1 MRSRSLCALLCCVV
15 AGFLTGCGDDS
26 STAVDTQREPSS
38 VAQLRDLLP
47 GIQSTAEVDGSAV
60 ELQTVALQTK
70 NPFSR
75 RIPIED
81 APFAKKSGKVE
92 WLNTEPLTLKKLR
105 GKFVVLDF
113 WTYCCINCHHILPVL
128 KKLEEKYPNE
138 IVVIGVHSAKFDEEK
153 NTENIRDA
161 ILRHDIR
168 HPVVNDHDHYLWN
181 FFGVN
186 SWPTLTVID
195 PEGYFVAINR
205 GEIEFEALD
214 GFFKNSIPYYDK
226 AELLD
231 KTPVEFELEIYEE
244 EPTQLKYPGKVLADA
259 DNNLLYIT
267 DSSHN
272 RIVISDADG
281 TVREVIGSGKVG
293 KANGSYAEASFD
305 HPQGLAL
312 HGNTLYVADVEN
324 HMIRKVDLQA
334 KTVSTIAGVGRQASF
349 AESFPG
355 VTQTKQTGPWFGA
368 PLKTPINSPWA
379 LWVHEDV
386 LYIAMAGPHQ
396 IWSMPLDESKIGP
409 FAGNAREDIV
419 DGPLLPKVPY
429 AVGASS
435 FAQPSGLTSDG
446 EYIYVAD
453 SEGSSIRGVPFDKT
467 KSVMTVVGTSELP
480 NARLFTFG
488 DVDGKKENVRL
499 QHVLGVH
506 YDAGKI
512 YIADTY
518 NNKVKVVYAKTG
530 ETTTIAGSGDPG
542 VSDDGVGEFDEPSG
556 ISKIGNILYVADT
569 NNHLIRT
576 VDLTTKKVGTMTF
589 TGLEPVPTIK
599 KSE

>member
-1 MRSRSLCALLCCVV
+1 MRLRSLSALVCCL
-15 AGFLTGCGDDS
+15 AAMMITGCGEETPS
-26 STAVDTQREPSS
+26 AQTPQRSMSS
-38 VAQLRDLLP
+38 VAQVKDLMP
-47 GIQSTAEVDGSAV
+47 GVTDATQVDDTQVS
-60 ELQTVALQTK
+60 LQTVALQEK
-70 NPFSR
+70 NPFQR
-75 RIPIED
+75 RFPIPE

-205 GEIEFEALD
+205 GEIDFESLD
-214 GFFKNSIPYYDK
+214 GFFKNCIPYYEK
-226 AELLD
+226 AKLLD

-244 EPTQLKYPGKVLADA
+244 EPTPLKYPGKVLADA
-259 DNNLLYIT
+259 ENNLLYIT

-272 RIVISDADG
+272 RIVISDLDG
-281 TVREVIGSGKVG
+281 NVQEIIGSGKVG
-293 KANGSYAEASFD
+293 REDGNYASASFD

-312 HGNTLYVADVEN
+312 NGDTLYVADVEN
-324 HMIRKVDLQA
+324 HMIRKVDLA
-334 KTVSTIAGVGRQASF
+334 TKTVSTIAGLGRQASF
-349 AESFPG
+349 QESFPG
-355 VTQTKQTGPWFGA
+355 VTATKQTGPWFGN
-368 PLKTPINSPWA
+368 PQKTPINSPWA
-379 LWVHEDV
+379 LWVHEDN

-396 IWSMPLDESKIGP
+396 IWIMPLDESRIGP
-409 FAGNAREDIV
+409 YAGNAREDIV
-419 DGPLLPKVPY
+419 DGPLLPNQPLGM
-429 AVGASS
+429 GASS

-446 EYIYVAD
+446 QYIYVAD

-467 KSVMTVVGTSELP
+467 KSVFTVVGTNDLP
-480 NARLFTFG
+480 RGRLFTFG
-488 DVDGKKENVRL
+488 DVDGKKDDVLL

-512 YIADTY
+512 YITDTY
-518 NNKVKVVYAKTG
+518 NNKVKVVDAKTG
-530 ETTTIAGSGDPG
+530 ETHTLAGSGDPG
-542 VSDDGVGEFDEPSG
+542 ISDEGIGEFDEPSG
-556 ISKIGNILYVADT
+556 ITKLGNTLYIADT
-569 NNHLIRT
+569 NNHLVRT
-576 VDLTTKKVGTMTF
+576 IDLATKKVGTMSF
-589 TGLEPVPTIK
+589 KGLEPVGT
-599 KSE
+599 E

>member
-1 MRSRSLCALLCCVV
+1 MRLRSLGALVCCLAAMVIV
-15 AGFLTGCGDDS
+15 GCKDDS
-26 STAVDTQREPSS
+26 STAVKVEQ
-38 VAQLRDLLP
+38 
-47 GIQSTAEVDGSAV
+47 QSLSTAPLDSIESHATEVAEVDGTEVAW
-60 ELQTVALQTK
+60 QPVALQQK
-70 NPFSR
+70 NPFAKR
-75 RIPIED
+75 VEIPG
-81 APFAKKSGKVE
+81 APFSEKAGVE
-92 WLNTEPLTLKKLR
+92 WLNTDPLTLKKLR

-138 IVVIGVHSAKFDEEK
+138 IVVIGVHSAKFEEEK
-153 NTENIRDA
+153 DTKNIRDA

-168 HPVVNDHDHYLWN
+168 HPVVNDHDHKLWN

-186 SWPTLTVID
+186 SWPTLVVID

-205 GEIEFEALD
+205 GEIDFESLD
-214 GFFKNSIPYYDK
+214 GFFKNCIPYYANAK
-226 AELLD
+226 LLD
-231 KTPVEFELEIYEE
+231 KTPIKFDLELFEE
-244 EPTQLKYPGKVLADA
+244 EPTPLKYPGKVLADQ
-259 DNNLLYIT
+259 DNGLLYIT

-272 RIVISDADG
+272 RIVISDTQGNVKDI
-281 TVREVIGSGKVG
+281 IGSGQVG
-293 KANGSYAEASFD
+293 RANGDYASASFD

-312 HGNTLYVADVEN
+312 HGDTLYVADVEN
-324 HMIRKVDLQA
+324 HMIRKVDLVS
-334 KTVSTIAGVGRQASF
+334 KNVSTIAGVGRQASF
-349 AESFPG
+349 QESFPG

-368 PLKTPINSPWA
+368 PRQTPINSPWA
-379 LWVHEDV
+379 LWVHEDN

-396 IWSMPLDESKIGP
+396 IWIMPLDESRIGP
-409 FAGNAREDIV
+409 YAGNAREDIV

-429 AVGASS
+429 AMGASS

-467 KSVMTVVGTSELP
+467 KSVITVVGTSNLP
-480 NARLFTFG
+480 RNRLFTFG
-488 DVDGKKENVRL
+488 DRDGKKENVLL

-518 NNKVKVVYAKTG
+518 NNKVKVVDAKTG
-530 ETTTIAGSGDPG
+530 ETHTIAGTRDSGL
-542 VSDDGVGEFDEPSG
+542 SDENKGQFDEPSG
-556 ISKIGNILYVADT
+556 ITKIGNTLYVADT

-576 VDLTTKKVGTMTF
+576 INLETNTVGTMTF
-589 TGLEPVPTIK
+589 KGLEPVDAK
-599 KSE
+599 

>member
-1 MRSRSLCALLCCVV
+1 MRLRSFGALVSCLAAFVFV
-15 AGFLTGCGDDS
+15 GCSDDS
-26 STAVDTQREPSS
+26 STAVKQEQPSS
-38 VAQLRDLLP
+38 VAQLNDLVV
-47 GIQSTAEVDGSAV
+47 SVTEKAEVDGTEVA
-60 ELQTVALQTK
+60 LQTVALQDK

-75 RIPIED
+75 RIPIPGE
-81 APFAKKSGKVE
+81 PFAKKSGKVE
-92 WLNTEPLTLKKLR
+92 WLNTDPLTLKKLR

-138 IVVIGVHSAKFDEEK
+138 IVVIGVHSAKFEEEK

-168 HPVVNDHDHYLWN
+168 HPVVNDHDHFLWN
-181 FFGVN
+181 SFGVN

-195 PEGYFVAINR
+195 PEGFFVAINR
-205 GEIEFEALD
+205 GEIDFESLD
-214 GFFKNSIPYYDK
+214 GFFKNCIPYYEK
-226 AELLD
+226 TELLD
-231 KTPVEFELEIYEE
+231 KTPIEFELERYEE
-244 EPTQLKYPGKVLADA
+244 EPTQLKYPGKVLADQA
-259 DNNLLYIT
+259 NGLLYIT

-272 RIVISDADG
+272 RIVISDTEG
-281 TVREVIGSGKVG
+281 NVKEVIGSGQVG
-293 KANGSYAEASFD
+293 RTDGDFASASFD

-312 HGNTLYVADVEN
+312 YDNTLYVADVEN
-324 HMIRKVDLQA
+324 HMIRKVDLVS
-334 KTVSTIAGVGRQASF
+334 KTVSTVAGIGRQASF
-349 AESFPG
+349 QQSFPG

-368 PLKTPINSPWA
+368 PKNTPINSPWA
-379 LWVHEDV
+379 LWVHEDN

-396 IWSMPLDESKIGP
+396 IWIMPLDESRIGP
-409 FAGNAREDIV
+409 YAGNAREDIV

-429 AVGASS
+429 AAGASS

-453 SEGSSIRGVPFDKT
+453 SEGSSVRGVPFDQT
-467 KSVMTVVGTSELP
+467 KKVITVVGTSELP
-480 NARLFTFG
+480 NGRLFKFG
-488 DVDGKKENVRL
+488 DKDGKKSEVLL

-518 NNKVKVVYAKTG
+518 NNKIKVVDAKSG
-530 ETTTIAGSGDPG
+530 ETQTVAGSGDSG
-542 VSDDGVGEFDEPSG
+542 TSDQGRGEFDEPSG
-556 ISKIGNILYVADT
+556 LSKIGNTLYIADT

-576 VDLTTKKVGTMTF
+576 IDLETKQVGTMTF
-589 TGLEPVPTIK
+589 VGLEPVIEAK
-599 KSE
+599 